1 MRVLIADKHAIVRA
15 GLKKILTDGIGGAK
29 VDGVATGVDAV
40 RGVRVKKYDVV
51 MLEAALPDKSSLD
64 VLRTLRR
71 NDANMSVIV
80 MGVHTDH
87 QHAIRSYKCGANG
100 YLSKEAGVE
109 EIVAAVK
116 KVSAGKLYVAD
127 FMADKL
133 VGGVCGHD
141 NETLHAIL
149 SDREFDVMC
158 MIASGESLTCI
169 GEKLSLSVKTISTYR
184 SRVLAKLKLKSNSE
198 LTRYAISL
206 GLI

>member
-1 MRVLIADKHAIVRA
+1 MKVLVADKHAIIRA
-15 GLKKILTDGIGGAK
+15 GLKRILTDGISGAK
-29 VDGVATGVDAV
+29 VDGVATGVEAV

-64 VLRTLRR
+64 VLRTIRR
-71 NDANMSVIV
+71 DDSAMSVIV
-80 MGVHTDH
+80 MGLHSDH
-87 QHAIRSYKCGANG
+87 QYAIRSYKCGANG
-100 YLSKEAGVE
+100 YLSKEAE
-109 EIVAAVK
+109 ADEIVAAVR
-116 KVSAGKLYVAD
+116 KVSDGKLYVAD

-133 VGGVCGHD
+133 VGSVCGD
-141 NETLHAIL
+141 ADESLHTIL

-158 MIASGESLTCI
+158 MIASGESLTSI